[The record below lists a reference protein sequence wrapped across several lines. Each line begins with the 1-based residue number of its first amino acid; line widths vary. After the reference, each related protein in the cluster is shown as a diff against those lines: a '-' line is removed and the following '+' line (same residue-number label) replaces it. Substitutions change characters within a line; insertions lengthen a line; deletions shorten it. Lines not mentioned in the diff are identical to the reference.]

1 MYGPGRGQVWDEAS
15 PLCPDTPY
23 AMTKAEAERVVLN
36 ARRRD
41 GSPLGVVLRLAA
53 VFGPNL
59 KGNYLR
65 LVQAIAARRF
75 MPVGA
80 GANRRALIS
89 DRDVAQAVVLASTR
103 PAAAG
108 QVYNLSDGMEH
119 SLADVIGAI
128 CDALGRRR
136 PRMHLPLA
144 PVRGTVAVIEA
155 LARLVHARP
164 PVSRAT
170 LDKYTEDTRVDSRR
184 IREDLGF
191 VPRFDLEAGWTDAV
205 AGMRASGQV

>member
-1 MYGPGRGQVWDEAS
+1 VWDEAS
-15 PLCPDTPY
+15 PLSPHTPY
-23 AMTKAEAERVVLN
+23 AITKAEAERVVLN

-65 LVQAIAARRF
+65 LVQAIAAGRF
-75 MPVGA
+75 TPVGV
-80 GANRRALIS
+80 GDNRRALIY

-128 CDALGRRR
+128 CDALGRPR

-144 PVRGTVAVIEA
+144 PVRGTVAVVET
-155 LARLVHARP
+155 LARLVRARP

-191 VPRFDLEAGWTDAV
+191 VPRFDLAAGWTDAI